1 MADFQHF
8 GSVIAYCTVFGNPIC
23 TTTGVGGRDS
33 GAGESSARSR
43 VTQKACLERYRE
55 VGLYLLI
62 LEPVNRLFSF
72 ILNLHIGIMIGG
84 KSAPFMRKVADDEM
98 IPPNPGCA

>member
-1 MADFQHF
+1 MADSQYF
-8 GSVIAYCTVFGNPIC
+8 GLVIAYCTVFGNPIY

-55 VGLYLLI
+55 VGMYLLI
-62 LEPVNRLFSF
+62 LEPINCLFSF
-72 ILNLHIGIMIGG
+72 ILTLHVGIMVGG
-84 KSAPFMRKVADDEM
+84 TLGPLYEISC
-98 IPPNPGCA
+98 I